1 MKKTVLLT
9 LSLVAI
15 LTGCEDK
22 KPAPTSSGN
31 SSGNPLTA
39 PVDYLGAV
47 AQAKKHADK
56 SLDLVSVKKA
66 VQEFYAGEGRFPKD
80 LQEMVTE
87 KYLTFVPKPPHGLK
101 ITYNPQNG
109 EVKIVQDTAATPVA
123 K

>member
-1 MKKTVLLT
+1 MKKTALLT
-9 LSLVAI
+9 LTALGI
-15 LTGCEDK
+15 LTGCDDK
-22 KPAPTSSGN
+22 KPAPTTGGN
-31 SSGNPLTA
+31 SSGNPITA

-87 KYLTFVPKPPHGLK
+87 KYLTFVPKPPIGLK

-109 EVKIVQDTAATPVA
+109 EVKIVQDDAAIPAA